1 MNMKHLLATG
11 MALLLL
17 CSSCSD
23 FFKES
28 SQDEIKPSSMD
39 DLKSV
44 MYKNA
49 YPYLFNWDN
58 YLNLLT
64 DQVQSNGQTADTYA
78 SFQQNGTPVFNFNPA
93 MFDGTEPFPEEANS
107 WKNYYER
114 IMGCNVIYDYIDK
127 VSGSE
132 ADKKSAR
139 GQVLFLRAFYNL
151 KLALIYCQIYN
162 GKDVNP
168 DTTPGIPLMLS
179 MEVTDKFP
187 KRNTLGETYAQ
198 IEKDL
203 QKAKD
208 LLQDD
213 KTVSAPFRIT
223 HTAVELLLSR
233 MYLYMGRDED
243 LDNVIKY
250 ATMAI
255 EDGPTLT
262 NLYSFKSKFGDKS
275 IYDTDV
281 SPEVVWVYG
290 SSSIVSTAYWST
302 STITQTMPPYTIST
316 SLYNM
321 YDQTNDLR
329 YKLYMRGGGANSL
342 SGNPLFVMK
351 KGSINNNYGDHG
363 LRMAEAYLNRA
374 EALIRQ
380 YKKDGDAAKRTQALQ
395 DLNALRK
402 SRYDEGTYTPLD
414 ITDAD
419 LLLQTCLDERQR
431 EFCWEE
437 GLRWFDIKRLQ
448 LSITHQSRDA
458 EGNVTTYTLK
468 ENDPLYA
475 LPIPHD
481 ALMRNTNLEQNPR

>member
-1 MNMKHLLATG
+1 MNIRNISWIWLVT
-11 MALLLL
+11 LLL
-17 CSSCSD
+17 CSSCND

-28 SQDEIKPSSMD
+28 SQDEIKPSTMD

-49 YPYLFNWDN
+49 YPYLFNSDN

-64 DQVQSNGQTADTYA
+64 DEVQSNGQTADIYA
-78 SFQQNGTPVFNFNPA
+78 NFQQNGTPIFNYNPT
-93 MFDGTEPFPEEANS
+93 MFDGTEPFPDEANS

-139 GQVLFLRAFYNL
+139 GQVLFLRAFYHL

-162 GKDVNP
+162 GKNVDP
-168 DTTPGIPLMLS
+168 DKTPGIPLMLS

-187 KRNTLGETYAQ
+187 KRNTLRETYAQ

-203 QKAKD
+203 LEAKD

-213 KTVSAPFRIT
+213 QTVSAPFRIT

-243 LDNVIKY
+243 MDNVIKY

-262 NLYSFKSKFGDKS
+262 NLYSFKDKFGDKS

-281 SPEVVWVYG
+281 SPEVVWTYG
-290 SSSIVSTAYWST
+290 NSSIVSTAYWST
-302 STITQTMPPYTIST
+302 SSLSQTLPPYSVST
-316 SLYNM
+316 TLQNM
-321 YDQTNDLR
+321 YDKTNDLR
-329 YKLYMRGGGANSL
+329 YKLYITGYNMS
-342 SGNPLFVMK
+342 SSPLFVLK
-351 KGSINNNYGDHG
+351 KGTATNNYGDHG

-374 EALIRQ
+374 EALIRE
-380 YKKDGDAAKRTQALQ
+380 YKKDGDASKCAQALQ
-395 DLNALRK
+395 DLNTLRQ
-402 SRYDEGTYTPLD
+402 SRYDEGTYTPLN

-419 LLLQTCLDERQR
+419 ELLQTCLDERQR
-431 EFCWEE
+431 ELCWEE

-448 LSITHQSRDA
+448 LSITHQSHDA
-458 EGNVTTYTLK
+458 EGNVTTHTLK
-468 ENDPLYA
+468 SNDPLYA
-475 LPIPHD
+475 LPIPYD
-481 ALMRNTNLEQNPR
+481 AITRNYNLEQNPR